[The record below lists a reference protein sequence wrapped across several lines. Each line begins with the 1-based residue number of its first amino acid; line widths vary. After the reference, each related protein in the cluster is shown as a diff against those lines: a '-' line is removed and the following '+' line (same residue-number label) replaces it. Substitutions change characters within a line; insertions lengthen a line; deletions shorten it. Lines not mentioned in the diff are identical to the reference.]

1 MSDGVN
7 GTEGIRVAIVDDH
20 KLFGEAIR
28 GTLRRQG
35 MNVVG
40 LAISADEAYRMVRA
54 DRPDVILLDLGLPD
68 EDGLSLGQRLL
79 VEVPDLKIIVV
90 TATSSDRAVNE
101 AVRRGFHGYLTKD
114 TPVAQLP
121 EAIRGVMEGRLVVSK
136 GPAQTRVAGS
146 GNEDRHVALLI
157 QQLTSRELE
166 VLEQL
171 ALGVSGSVI
180 AERLHMSPN
189 TVRTHVQSILAKLQ
203 VHSRLEAAAF
213 AVRHHIVSPASS
225 GGRGVPP
232 YLMQTT

>member
-1 MSDGVN
+1 MSDGGN
-7 GTEGIRVAIVDDH
+7 ESEGIRVAIIDDH

-28 GTLRRQG
+28 GTLKRQG
-35 MNVVG
+35 MNMVG

-54 DRPDVILLDLGLPD
+54 ERPDVILLDLGLPD

-79 VEVPDLKIIVV
+79 AEQPDLKIIVV
-90 TATSSDRAVNE
+90 TATSSERAVNE
-101 AVRRGFHGYLTKD
+101 AIRGGFHGYLTKD

-121 EAIRGVMEGRLVVSK
+121 EAIRAVMDGRLVVSR
-136 GPAQTRVAGS
+136 GPAQVRAVGS

-213 AVRHHIVSPASS
+213 AVRHQIVRPASS

-232 YLMQTT
+232 YLIQMA